1 MADSGANKLAIAGV
15 AESTATADG
24 GRRDIVIDGAQTE
37 PFTSVVTEYDAS
49 GALLTQTQF
58 LDNGTLSGTIYDPA
72 GHVLT
77 GGAGADAFIQTD
89 DRTVM
94 SYLVKPLQDQIM
106 KAFRER

>member
-1 MADSGANKLAIAGV
+1 MTDPGANKLAIAGV

-37 PFTSVVTEYDAS
+37 AFTSVVTEYDAS

-58 LDNGTLSGTIYDPA
+58 LDNGTVSGTIYDPA
-72 GHVLT
+72 GRVLT
-77 GGAGADAFIQTD
+77 GGAGAEAFIQTG